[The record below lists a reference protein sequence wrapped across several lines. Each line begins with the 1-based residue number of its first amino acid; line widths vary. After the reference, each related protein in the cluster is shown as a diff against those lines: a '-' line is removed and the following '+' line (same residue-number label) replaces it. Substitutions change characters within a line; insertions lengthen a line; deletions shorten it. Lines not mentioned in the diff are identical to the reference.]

1 MVWKWFFMVF
11 GMIFWSP
18 KLPKL
23 LQTIFAKTW
32 KIVIFLKENWYFQ
45 GFEGLKLKW
54 SSFKKSQKSARFLD
68 IDFGWL
74 WKVFWRGFERPKSL
88 ILAVF
93 SRKDRSET
101 HPEIRSKNMLKKFRK
116 KTEKV
121 LFWRPKWTR
130 IILYRD
136 FLERT
141 VEWRTPVAKLEP
153 SGFSLEIGKVSH
165 ACHP

>member
-1 MVWKWFFMVF
+1 MVWMWFFMVF

-121 LFWRPKWTR
+121 WFWRPKKPN
-130 IILYRD
+130 IKLHVD
-136 FLERT
+136 FLARS
-141 VEWRTPVAKLEP
+141 VEWRRPVAKLES
-153 SGFSLEIGKVSH
+153 SGFSRRLEKSH
-165 ACHP
+165 TPGHP